1 VNKTDLIN
9 AAKESRRNAYA
20 PYSKFLV
27 GAALQTRSGRIYC
40 GANIE
45 NVSLGLTLCAE
56 RVCIGAAITAGD
68 TSFEVIAVVAD
79 SDVPVVPCGACRQV
93 LAEFSPA
100 VEIVS
105 STLTGEVAEFRLEEL
120 LPRPKQGIS

>member
-1 VNKTDLIN
+1 MNKTDLIN
-9 AAKESRRNAYA
+9 AAKESRQNAYA

-56 RVCIGAAITAGD
+56 RVCVGAAITAGD
-68 TSFEVIAVVAD
+68 TNFEMIAVVAD
-79 SDVPVVPCGACRQV
+79 SKVPVVPCGACRQV

-120 LPRPKQGIS
+120 LPRPKQGIL